1 MKYARDDNKKF
12 EQRMEDMDLVD
23 HVDKIFINDFK
34 KAVEKRYN
42 MDTFELNNG
51 LMKTVYLYVLLI
63 TSDFTWPTF
72 TCPNLSITSA
82 DIDTN

>member
-1 MKYARDDNKKF
+1 
-12 EQRMEDMDLVD
+12 MEDMDLVD

-63 TSDFTWPTF
+63 TSDFT
-72 TCPNLSITSA
+72 
-82 DIDTN
+82 